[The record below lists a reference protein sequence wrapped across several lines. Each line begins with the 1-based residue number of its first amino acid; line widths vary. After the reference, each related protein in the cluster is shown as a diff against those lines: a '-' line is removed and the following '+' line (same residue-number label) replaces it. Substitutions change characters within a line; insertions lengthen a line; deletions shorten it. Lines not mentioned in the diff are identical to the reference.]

1 MIPAEG
7 PRALAAASSPGS
19 CRSGEAAPRPRGCH
33 PALGLG
39 LWLKCGRGRGTRPE
53 LRGRSSL
60 PTCVEGP
67 SLPGSG
73 EGRPPAGERALPV
86 LGVVVAG
93 VVVAGVVVVGV
104 VVAGVEGAEV
114 DTQTLK
120 CFSTVPLGPQNSQ

>member
-1 MIPAEG
+1 M
-7 PRALAAASSPGS
+7 
-19 CRSGEAAPRPRGCH
+19 
-33 PALGLG
+33 
-39 LWLKCGRGRGTRPE
+39 KCGRGRGTRPE

-60 PTCVEGP
+60 PACLEGP

-86 LGVVVAG
+86 LGVGVVLVG

-104 VVAGVEGAEV
+104 VVEGVEGAEV

>member
-1 MIPAEG
+1 M
-7 PRALAAASSPGS
+7 
-19 CRSGEAAPRPRGCH
+19 
-33 PALGLG
+33 
-39 LWLKCGRGRGTRPE
+39 KCGRGRGTRPE

-60 PTCVEGP
+60 PACVEGP

-86 LGVVVAG
+86 LG